1 MNTSTY
7 PLVLRAPTSPAA
19 MPCFALS
26 ALDTEAASGSGR
38 RPVWDDRCRRIL
50 ERICREG
57 DRRPNDDVAR
67 LIEAETGMRFSASV
81 LSRHRAAL
89 GFARPR
95 RNEWTSSLRRWR
107 PWQGQLAGKS

>member
-1 MNTSTY
+1 MHTGSF
-7 PLVLRAPTSPAA
+7 PLVLRAPTLPGAI
-19 MPCFALS
+19 PCFALS
-26 ALDTEAASGSGR
+26 ALDGEAALGNGR

-50 ERICREG
+50 ERVCREG
-57 DRRPNDDVAR
+57 DRPNDDVAR

-95 RNEWTSSLRRWR
+95 RNDWTSSLRRWK
-107 PWQGQLAGKS
+107 PWQGHLADKS